1 MDCIAYPGLRASQVQ
16 RRMKLLT
23 ELAKSEKEVGP
34 VSTSSV
40 PGYHVSHTGLHRHR

>member
-1 MDCIAYPGLRASQVQ
+1 MDSINYPGLRASQVQ

-34 VSTSSV
+34 VSTQQRPKLSRLSNKH
-40 PGYHVSHTGLHRHR
+40 P